1 MNVRTV
7 PSPLA
12 IDVRGLTKRYLG
24 QPAVRSV
31 DLQVEHGEVFALLG
45 PNGAGKT
52 TTVEILEGIRRRSS
66 GEVLVLGEDPAR
78 YSRTFRDRVGVVPQ
92 TTGAFDDVRLVEL
105 VTQFSRVYSRPLP
118 VAEVIDLVGLT
129 EKTHALC
136 RTLSGGQRRRVDVAL
151 ALIGDPDLIFLDEP
165 TTGLDPE
172 VRRQA
177 WEVVRMLTARGK
189 TTLLTTHYLD
199 EAEALADRVGIM
211 IAGTL
216 VETGAPQEI
225 GGRRQAAV
233 TVSFRRPER
242 LSGVPLPALPADAQ
256 LVRDGAEVQVET
268 ASPTRLTRIL
278 IDWSTAGGVEE
289 LPAFRVHQA
298 SLEDIYLKMISDHQ
312 HEEAVA
318 S

>member
-1 MNVRTV
+1 MKLRTV
-7 PSPLA
+7 PSPVA

-31 DLQVEHGEVFALLG
+31 DLRVEHGEVFALLG

-52 TTVEILEGIRRRSS
+52 TTVEILEGVRRRSS
-66 GEVLVLGEDPAR
+66 GDVVVLGEDPAR
-78 YSRTFRDRVGVVPQ
+78 YTRSFRDRVGVVPQ
-92 TTGAFDDVRLVEL
+92 TTGAFDDVRLIEL

-118 VAEVIDLVGLT
+118 VGEVIDLVGLT
-129 EKTHALC
+129 DKTHALC

-177 WEVVRMLTARGK
+177 WDVVRMLTDRGK

-216 VETGAPQEI
+216 VETGAPHEI

-233 TVSFRRPER
+233 TVSFRRPQS
-242 LSGVPLPALPADAQ
+242 LSGIPLPVLPGDARV
-256 LVRDGAEVQVET
+256 LSDGAEVSVET
-268 ASPTRLTRIL
+268 SEPTRATRIL
-278 IDWSTAGGVEE
+278 LDWSAAHGADE
-289 LPAFRVHQA
+289 LPGFRVHRA
-298 SLEDIYLKMISDHQ
+298 SLEDIYLKMIADHQ
-312 HEEAVA
+312 REEAVA